1 VVSHGI
7 LPQIGRRGER
17 LSYEK
22 YICTSKKFGYALFDD
37 RQTNRTKEPEGLA
50 RHIEPPHKEKSM
62 SIATAHRGIDHRV
75 AALPLDD
82 DGFLIDHRSWD
93 RDLAERLALHLGVG
107 PLGATHWL
115 VLEFMRDRYCRL
127 GALPPMR
134 NLCRKVGVDRAAVK
148 QAFGNCRNAWA
159 IAGLPNPG
167 AEAVT
172 YMA

>member
-1 VVSHGI
+1 M
-7 LPQIGRRGER
+7 
-17 LSYEK
+17 
-22 YICTSKKFGYALFDD
+22 CTSKNFGYALFDD
-37 RQTNRTKEPEGLA
+37 RHATGRKDRPGRRVTSNHHT
-50 RHIEPPHKEKSM
+50 KEKSM
-62 SIATAHRGIDHRV
+62 SVAVAHREIDHSL

-115 VLEFMRDRYCRL
+115 VLEFMRDRYYRL

-134 NLCRKVGVDRAAVK
+134 NLCRKVGVDRAAVT

-167 AEAVT
+167 AEAVS